1 MVAPLTSPVMESTRS
16 DFPILAQEVRPGV
29 PLIYLDSAASSQK
42 PAVVIEALDRYYRET
57 NSNVHRGVHTL
68 SEQATAAYEDARA
81 KVGDFIHA
89 PSAEEIIFTRNTTE
103 AINLVAYAWGL
114 STLKPG
120 DEIILTEMEHHS
132 NIVPWQMIAE
142 RQDALI
148 RYIPVTPNGLLD
160 LEAYNRLLDS
170 GRVKLVA
177 VAHVSNVLG
186 TINPVAEIARRAHDA
201 GALILIDAAQSAPHM
216 SLDVQAIDADFVAF
230 SGHKMVGPTGIGV
243 LYGKRDL
250 LDAMPP
256 FLGGGSMISSVT
268 LERTTFADVPQKFE
282 AGTPA
287 IAQAIG
293 LGVAIDYLNGIGLNA
308 IHEHESTLVGY
319 AMSQLSQIPDLQMYG
334 PSPEDRAGVVSF
346 TMTGVHPHDIAQVL
360 DTVGIAVRAGHHCAM
375 PLHEKFGLTATA
387 RASFYLYNTL
397 AEVDQ
402 LAKAL
407 DKVRALF
414 AR

>member
-81 KVGDFIHA
+81 KVRDFIQA